1 MEKLFF
7 KLLGIATVLL
17 VVVAIG
23 VGVLFAFYPNL
34 RLTHE
39 LRDEWRD
46 FTEDV
51 REEWLEFKSLFSN
64 AS

>member
-1 MEKLFF
+1 MKKLLK
-7 KLLGIATVLL
+7 KLLGVAVALL

-23 VGVLFAFYPNL
+23 VWVLFTFYPNL

-39 LRDEWRD
+39 FRDEWRD

-51 REEWLEFKSLFSN
+51 REEWVEFKSLFSN
-64 AS
+64 V

>member
-1 MEKLFF
+1 MKKLLK
-7 KLLGIATVLL
+7 KLLGVAVALF

-23 VGVLFAFYPNL
+23 VWVLFAFFPDL

-39 LRDEWRD
+39 IRDEWRD

-51 REEWLEFKSLFSN
+51 QEEWLEFKSLFSN
-64 AS
+64 A